1 MSFPRNGLRKDLVQ
15 LLKDLK
21 PGVLRFPGG
30 CVAEGDCFERCRSE
44 AKSVAFAG
52 GSEFMME
59 LPASSL
65 TIIRAKR

>member
-1 MSFPRNGLRKDLVQ
+1 MTASGGAISFASRVVQEVTQRPRQ
-15 LLKDLK
+15 W
-21 PGVLRFPGG
+21 P
-30 CVAEGDCFERCRSE
+30 E

-52 GSEFMME
+52 GSEFKMA